1 MASEDIGR
9 LVSATNRNAGVPAGI
24 PTASANP

>member
-9 LVSATNRNAGVPAGI
+9 LVSATNGNAGVPAGV
-24 PTASANP
+24 PTGSANP